1 MTTTPPARDSA
12 PETSNKFPTDDRHRA
27 AAIDPLA
34 PPRSQAFDFDTVC
47 QHLDGEPD
55 GNGMVSREQA
65 AAALVAILEWV
76 CQPAGKRQGVNTAG
90 RRAYAAL
97 WLLRPEAFDGA
108 PSQAELCRRLG
119 MSTGYLTA
127 PASEFS
133 AAYGVVSRS
142 QAHGRG
148 GEHRRK
154 LKVDF
159 RPPVEFQVPIAGTQG
174 SPAAPVSPSGE
185 TQTPPEAQDAPQGT
199 EEALP

>member
-1 MTTTPPARDSA
+1 MTTTPPARDNA
-12 PETSNKFPTDDRHRA
+12 PETSNRAPTDDRHRA
-27 AAIDPLA
+27 AAADPLA
-34 PPRSQAFDFDTVC
+34 PPRSQAFDWEAIYE
-47 QHLDGEPD
+47 HLDGETD
-55 GNGMVSREQA
+55 SGMVPVEKA
-65 AAALVAILEWV
+65 ASALVVLLKWI